1 VDPVTHPTLVIHDS
15 GATNLDA
22 ARTITVASNG
32 NVSMRYQ
39 DGTVLFFT
47 NAALRTPAHSLVS
60 LVQQVGGPQAIRTG
74 QCLESVSFSHTVW
87 LSMAGQQSGDLTC
100 LASRAR
106 PIDRQVAHATLT
118 FEQRVIRLAIAQ
130 AVV

>member
-1 VDPVTHPTLVIHDS
+1 
-15 GATNLDA
+15 
-22 ARTITVASNG
+22 
-32 NVSMRYQ
+32 
-39 DGTVLFFT
+39 
-47 NAALRTPAHSLVS
+47 
-60 LVQQVGGPQAIRTG
+60 
-74 QCLESVSFSHTVW
+74 
-87 LSMAGQQSGDLTC
+87 MAGQQSGDLTC